1 MRNILKKSKKI
12 TRCRFLLLTDLKLR
26 TQIEQFSCSREITFT
41 GKKKK
46 KFFSFGDVAKWNV
59 FRLLGID
66 CERVFQIENFSLFCI
81 DILVSIVIDFLRFN
95 SFSFFSNLHTY
106 LGIDCERFLEVQFF
120 FVFVQISW
128 YRLQKKLHEN
138 DRQLFQSKPS
148 SLRLSIR
155 NVKNEDFGNYSC
167 KAENNLGK
175 ARAYISISGFY
186 LTAFNI
192 FLIQMSPTMFVAS
205 KEL

>member
-1 MRNILKKSKKI
+1 
-12 TRCRFLLLTDLKLR
+12 
-26 TQIEQFSCSREITFT
+26 
-41 GKKKK
+41 
-46 KFFSFGDVAKWNV
+46 
-59 FRLLGID
+59 
-66 CERVFQIENFSLFCI
+66 
-81 DILVSIVIDFLRFN
+81 
-95 SFSFFSNLHTY
+95 
-106 LGIDCERFLEVQFF
+106 
-120 FVFVQISW
+120 
-128 YRLQKKLHEN
+128 LQKKLHEN

-192 FLIQMSPTMFVAS
+192 FLIQMSQTMFVAS
-205 KEL
+205 KEF